1 MSYRAFTLIPP
12 NVDLSLA
19 GLADSLASRLAQFA
33 GRTVHLVVQD
43 DTFTLLVD
51 GSSLHLALATG
62 PHERAESRGIA
73 QRFAKEWADARSIA
87 VSARRIEVR
96 SDPDPEVVYFNGY
109 I

>member
-1 MSYRAFTLIPP
+1 MSYRAFAVIPP

-19 GLADSLASRLAQFA
+19 GLADRLASRLALFTR
-33 GRTVHLVVQD
+33 RTVHLVVQD
-43 DTFTLLVD
+43 DTLTLLVD
-51 GSSLHLALATG
+51 EWSLHLALATG

-73 QRFAKEWADARSIA
+73 QMFAKERADAGSIA
-87 VSARRIEVR
+87 ASARRIEVR